1 VISGKILSDR
11 IRAIQGRED
20 AMNSSE
26 ATLTA
31 NAVQTLNAVCDEFRR
46 QLKAGLLKAGSNS
59 PITPDD
65 VLRTAESLQR
75 TPWLTKFQKDDSDD
89 SERRAA

>member
-1 VISGKILSDR
+1 LGTIVGDR
-11 IRAIQGRED
+11 IRAIHGREV

-26 ATLTA
+26 ATLNA

-46 QLKAGLLKAGSNS
+46 QLKVGLLEGRSNS
-59 PITPDD
+59 PITPAD
-65 VLRTAESLQR
+65 VLRTAEALQR
-75 TPWLTKFQKDDSDD
+75 SPWLTKFKKEDSDD

>member
-1 VISGKILSDR
+1 
-11 IRAIQGRED
+11 
-20 AMNSSE
+20 MNSSE

-46 QLKAGLLKAGSNS
+46 QLKVGLIQGGLQS
-59 PITPDD
+59 PMTPAD
-65 VLRTAESLQR
+65 VLRAAEALQR
-75 TPWLTKFQKDDSDD
+75 SPWLTKFQKDDSDD

>member
-1 VISGKILSDR
+1 MSDR
-11 IRAIQGRED
+11 IRAIHGREV

-46 QLKAGLLKAGSNS
+46 QLKVGLLEGHSNS
-59 PITPDD
+59 PITPAD
-65 VLRTAESLQR
+65 VLRTAEALQR
-75 TPWLTKFQKDDSDD
+75 SPWLMKFQKDDSDD

>member
-1 VISGKILSDR
+1 
-11 IRAIQGRED
+11 
-20 AMNSSE
+20 MNSSE

-46 QLKAGLLKAGSNS
+46 QLKVGLLEGVTNS
-59 PITPDD
+59 PVTPADI
-65 VLRTAESLQR
+65 LRTAQALQR
-75 TPWLTKFQKDDSDD
+75 SPWLTKFQKDDSDD

>member
-1 VISGKILSDR
+1 
-11 IRAIQGRED
+11 
-20 AMNSSE
+20 MNSSE

-46 QLKAGLLKAGSNS
+46 QLKVGLIQGGSQS
-59 PITPDD
+59 PMTPAD
-65 VLRTAESLQR
+65 VLCAAETLQR
-75 TPWLTKFQKDDSDD
+75 SPWLTKFRKDDSDD

>member
-1 VISGKILSDR
+1 MSDR

-46 QLKAGLLKAGSNS
+46 QLKVGLLQGGNQS
-59 PITPDD
+59 PMTPAD
-65 VLRTAESLQR
+65 VMRVAEALQR
-75 TPWLTKFQKDDSDD
+75 SPWLTTFQKDDSDD

>member
-1 VISGKILSDR
+1 
-11 IRAIQGRED
+11 
-20 AMNSSE
+20 MNSPE

-46 QLKAGLLKAGSNS
+46 QLKVGLLEGGSKS
-59 PITPDD
+59 PVTPAD
-65 VLRTAESLQR
+65 VMRTAEALQR
-75 TPWLTKFQKDDSDD
+75 SPWLTKFQKDDSDD

>member
-1 VISGKILSDR
+1 
-11 IRAIQGRED
+11 
-20 AMNSSE
+20 MNSSE

-65 VLRTAESLQR
+65 VLRIAESLQR
-75 TPWLTKFQKDDSDD
+75 SHWLTKFQKDDSDD

>member
-1 VISGKILSDR
+1 MSDG
-11 IRAIQGRED
+11 IRAIHGREV

-31 NAVQTLNAVCDEFRR
+31 TAVQTLNAVCYEFRR
-46 QLKAGLLKAGSNS
+46 QLKVGLLEGRSNS
-59 PITPDD
+59 PITPAD
-65 VLRTAESLQR
+65 VLRTAEALQR
-75 TPWLTKFQKDDSDD
+75 SPWLMKFQKDDSDD

>member
-1 VISGKILSDR
+1 MDGR
-11 IRAIQGRED
+11 IRAAHGREV

-46 QLKAGLLKAGSNS
+46 QLKVGLLEGASNS

-65 VLRTAESLQR
+65 VLRTAEALQR
-75 TPWLTKFQKDDSDD
+75 SSWLMKFQKDDSDD

>member
-1 VISGKILSDR
+1 
-11 IRAIQGRED
+11 
-20 AMNSSE
+20 MNSSE

-46 QLKAGLLKAGSNS
+46 QLKVGLLESGSKS
-59 PITPDD
+59 PITPAD
-65 VLRTAESLQR
+65 VLSAAEALQR
-75 TPWLTKFQKDDSDD
+75 SPWLTKFQKDDSDD